1 MDLLITSTP
10 YTLID
15 LTGAGLFYGL
25 PHFVRFSFAVF
36 DRFYVILLILP
47 FTSVNFPHH
56 SVRRGTA
63 GTQAPLL
70 GISVRLSRDLNCFL

>member
-36 DRFYVILLILP
+36 DRFYVILP
-47 FTSVNFPHH
+47 FTSVNFPHD
-56 SVRRGTA
+56 SVRRGTVLRRHSSVFRLDF
-63 GTQAPLL
+63 P
-70 GISVRLSRDLNCFL
+70 GILIAFCRR